1 MKAKLVDLVEFQ
13 SKEGFRKHF
22 KTSEIIS
29 KIITEWNETQIDLS
43 KQGLSSK
50 ETQLLIDDQR
60 TYSFF
65 KTSDYHF
72 PIRRCNLYIV
82 YFLAMM

>member
-22 KTSEIIS
+22 KTAEIIS
-29 KIITEWNETQIDLS
+29 KIVKEWNETLTDLL

-50 ETQLLIDDQR
+50 ETQLLINDQ
-60 TYSFF
+60 
-65 KTSDYHF
+65 
-72 PIRRCNLYIV
+72 
-82 YFLAMM
+82 